1 MDPVDAAQAYRMAV
15 MAQNKSKAPPRPWMW
30 TLSNNPCWE
39 GGGAGENEN
48 PDWGIAHSRV
58 CFPGAP
64 LLPYDTHTHTHN
76 TRKRFKTI
84 VSCLFS
90 STMGPRLREKI
101 VSALQVRDAILDV

>member
-1 MDPVDAAQAYRMAV
+1 MAPEQGTPPPLGMDPVDAAQAYRMAV

-64 LLPYDTHTHTHN
+64 LLPYDTHTHTHTIRAKGLKRLFHVIARDTLECTN
-76 TRKRFKTI
+76 T
-84 VSCLFS
+84 L
-90 STMGPRLREKI
+90 
-101 VSALQVRDAILDV
+101 A